1 MDDLKLNNMKYQAEA
16 IQILQDIGK
25 KDTPINDLISELLE
39 FSETGVTLSDLRQLM
54 SCIQE
59 ELDFMPEIEDKE
71 DYNICEL

>member
-16 IQILQDIGK
+16 IQILQDIEK

-39 FSETGVTLSDLRQLM
+39 FSETGVTLCDLRQLM